1 MLIHG
6 TYAASGGECDP
17 ERLKA
22 AREGSSRK
30 RRSRSHPWAFSD
42 LEARRDEFRRSG
54 DIFSAPRLGWHFKR
68 VITRTVN
75 PPRPGTR
82 FVDAA
87 KAQSE
92 STFADIDGSLVGLF
106 RNSACSARAMIR
118 GAELDAHKR
127 GVTPTQREFDGY
139 AHRRGRAAAVWRSA
153 VG

>member
-1 MLIHG
+1 VPQLSADIP
-6 TYAASGGECDP
+6 ASLEV
-17 ERLKA
+17 

-68 VITRTVN
+68 VITRAVN

-106 RNSACSARAMIR
+106 RNSA
-118 GAELDAHKR
+118 
-127 GVTPTQREFDGY
+127 
-139 AHRRGRAAAVWRSA
+139 
-153 VG
+153 